1 MAKLIRT
8 GLKLAALAAIPV
20 AVVAATWEGLKL
32 RKYEIR
38 TDKVKTAVRLI
49 HLSDLHGAFHGEDQ
63 KKLVKL
69 INKQSPAAILMS
81 GDMLD
86 DEGAC
91 EGTLCLLEQIAKKY
105 PCFYVPGNHEHRTGN
120 IEGIKRLFRSY
131 GVFAL
136 GGDTETVLLEGQR
149 FSICGADE
157 TTEDKA
163 FRRQLLRLNA
173 EKKDDSFAI
182 LLSHRPEKYKYYN
195 MCSFDL
201 VLCGHAHGGQV
212 RIPKLLNGLY
222 APGQGL
228 FPKYA
233 GGAYE
238 LDSGKMIVS
247 RGLAINRI
255 PRVFNPPEV
264 VVIDILPPEVEPPVE
279 NVTDEPV
286 DMKK

>member
-1 MAKLIRT
+1 MAKLLKT
-8 GLKLAALAAIPV
+8 GLRLAAAAAIPV
-20 AVVAATWEGLKL
+20 AIVAATWEGLKV

-38 TDKVKTAVRLI
+38 SEKVTEAVRLI
-49 HLSDLHGAFHGEDQ
+49 HLSDLHGVFHGEEQ

-69 INKQSPAAILMS
+69 IKKQSPAAILMS

-86 DEGAC
+86 DEGAS
-91 EGTLCLLEQIAKKY
+91 EGTLCLLEQIAKDY

-136 GGDTETVLLEGQR
+136 GGDTETVLLAGQR

-173 EKKDDSFAI
+173 EKKDGSFAI

-212 RIPKLLNGLY
+212 RIPRLLNGLY

-233 GGAYE
+233 GGMYE

-247 RGLAINRI
+247 RGLALSRI

-264 VVIDILPPEVEPPVE
+264 VVIDLLPTEKVETEAVA
-279 NVTDEPV
+279 DEIV
-286 DMKK
+286 DMK